1 MLSADN
7 GWAVGDN
14 GTVLEYTVSGGVGA
28 WNTIAIS
35 GTPTLSLDAN
45 LTSIFMLNPTTGWI
59 VGGIQNGC
67 SPTAGQCA
75 AVGNPN
81 VVPGVPIEN
90 PQAAAAGPISLYWDG
105 TKWEPVP
112 MPPLPG
118 KIASTGIES
127 GTLKSVFFTSPNDGW
142 AVGLPGKLTASIYHW
157 DGTSWRV
164 VVLSPPLIGQIPGQV
179 PPVLSSVYMTS
190 AGNGWIV
197 GGDPGIT
204 GNTYTTWPPVT
215 LNNPIPPTPPTQVG
229 TFCGFPSTNMLLGN
243 VYTTP
248 PAITASCP
256 AILADP
262 PPFAGKALSAMLQF
276 SAFGGEYYS
285 NSTSVIVSTVTT
297 QYTAA
302 STSTTIIHTFSTN
315 STITIPVNATTA
327 AAHPGIPG
335 FTSESIIAGISVG
348 LLTLIVL
355 RRRRFRGSK

>member
-1 MLSADN
+1 MDRGGRYSYYRLMHIGRLPCNLTLHWRKLEHHYSASWSIRIEINLHGQLNRRLGGWRTSGNLYESDHMLAFAVWDYLALHVSGGVGTWGVFPSPSSPTPTPPLNSVFMLSPTN

-14 GTVLEYTVSGGVGA
+14 ATILEYTVSGGVGT
-28 WNTIAIS
+28 WNPIAIS
-35 GTPTLSLDAN
+35 GTPTLSTDAN

-67 SPTAGQCA
+67 NPSEPECA
-75 AVGNPN
+75 AVGNPTGL
-81 VVPGVPIEN
+81 PSPPAEIEN

-142 AVGLPGKLTASIYHW
+142 TVGLPGKLTASIYHW

-190 AGNGWIV
+190 GGNGWIV

-204 GNTYTTWPPVT
+204 GSSYTTWPPVS
-215 LNNPIPPTPPTQVG
+215 LN
-229 TFCGFPSTNMLLGN
+229 
-243 VYTTP
+243 
-248 PAITASCP
+248 
-256 AILADP
+256 P
-262 PPFAGKALSAMLQF
+262 PP
-276 SAFGGEYYS
+276 
-285 NSTSVIVSTVTT
+285 NSP
-297 QYTAA
+297 Q
-302 STSTTIIHTFSTN
+302 
-315 STITIPVNATTA
+315 
-327 AAHPGIPG
+327 G
-335 FTSESIIAGISVG
+335 
-348 LLTLIVL
+348 
-355 RRRRFRGSK
+355 

>member
-1 MLSADN
+1 
-7 GWAVGDN
+7 
-14 GTVLEYTVSGGVGA
+14 
-28 WNTIAIS
+28 
-35 GTPTLSLDAN
+35 
-45 LTSIFMLNPTTGWI
+45 
-59 VGGIQNGC
+59 
-67 SPTAGQCA
+67 
-75 AVGNPN
+75 
-81 VVPGVPIEN
+81 
-90 PQAAAAGPISLYWDG
+90 
-105 TKWEPVP
+105 

-118 KIASTGIES
+118 KIASSGIES

-190 AGNGWIV
+190 EGNGWIV

-204 GNTYTTWPPVT
+204 GKNYTTWPPVS
-215 LNNPIPPTPPTQVG
+215 LNPGQT
-229 TFCGFPSTNMLLGN
+229 GFPVCTAGN
-243 VYTTP
+243 VQNP
-248 PAITASCP
+248 PPLSPSITSTCP

-262 PPFAGKALSAMLQF
+262 APFTGKALSAILQF
-276 SAFGGEYYS
+276 SAFGGEFYS

-327 AAHPGIPG
+327 AGHPGIPG
-335 FTSESIIAGISVG
+335 FTGESIIAGISVG

>member
-1 MLSADN
+1 
-7 GWAVGDN
+7 
-14 GTVLEYTVSGGVGA
+14 
-28 WNTIAIS
+28 
-35 GTPTLSLDAN
+35 
-45 LTSIFMLNPTTGWI
+45 MLNPTTGWI

-67 SPTAGQCA
+67 NPSEPECA
-75 AVGNPN
+75 AVGNPTGLN
-81 VVPGVPIEN
+81 SPPAEIQN

-142 AVGLPGKLTASIYHW
+142 TVGLPGKLTASIYHW

-190 AGNGWIV
+190 AGSGWIV

-204 GNTYTTWPPVT
+204 GPTYTTWPPVS
-215 LNNPIPPTPPTQVG
+215 LNAPPNGPQPNCLT
-229 TFCGFPSTNMLLGN
+229 GN
-243 VYTTP
+243 VQTP
-248 PAITASCP
+248 GPPVITSSCP

-262 PPFAGKALSAMLQF
+262 PPFTGKPLSAILQF

-302 STSTTIIHTFSTN
+302 STSTTITHTFSTN
-315 STITIPVNATTA
+315 STITIPVNATTSVG
-327 AAHPGIPG
+327 HPGIPG